1 MPPSNSSVD
10 SPEKT
15 KKQKLT
21 EEEVLV
27 LQSHL
32 EKWKEAATEDRKVI
46 LKAATKEAKVHAPAM
61 HAQLLK
67 KRKTMYREWFY
78 NRRAEKTR
86 KKKLGQ
92 KWNARSVIE
101 QQHKEEIIEKTG
113 ARPGSEEFIKRY
125 QPTLTAVMASLSKEQ
140 LKEAKQTAI
149 EWSSDGPP
157 TEVQAEFA
165 KKKAPGMMKDL
176 ATQLWRHAGMRIFIL
191 SAWKTEEGEVR
202 INGIDFNE
210 KLEGN
215 SFTGTKDWKPMIS
228 EWNAYAGEEF
238 GVDQNEDD
246 DDDEGDG
253 KKSRKPRGKKDD
265 YPLEVDTYGLPVIP
279 DVQNLNLE
287 SKQHLIRT
295 FLTKHYRFCSQRAK
309 ASVPWSAVM
318 YAQGN
323 FVEAK
328 FLPTGGK
335 IKEPSKLQLVEVDR
349 LLEFWCQR
357 QKDKVRPTF
366 EFKAWEGHDKKMR
379 EPVETISGEDSD
391 TGLRQSAAETRVPVK
406 KSTGKAS
413 RREEKKS
420 SSEDEGDEEED
431 EEDEE
436 EEEGDKEEED
446 EQEEE
451 GEDEDDEEDEEEV
464 LPCPPSKS
472 KHTNKRGRV
481 PPVQSDS
488 EEEDSRPPVK
498 KSKMIVRHNE
508 VPSPPSKSHPTNK
521 RSRVPP
527 VQSDSE
533 PEDSPLP
540 VKKSK
545 VTVRRNEV
553 SSAPVH
559 PVQSESEQQD
569 SHPPVKK
576 SKVIVKGNGPSEDNT
591 GTSSSHPL
599 PSHHASTSRS
609 FGPASATGAGTNTS
623 FPSKGH
629 RQENCRTGSPHY
641 QSGAKTLQ

>member
-67 KRKTMYREWFY
+67 KRKTRT
-78 NRRAEKTR
+78 EKTR

-92 KWNARSVIE
+92 KWNAQSVIE

-113 ARPGSEEFIKRY
+113 ARPGLEEFIKRY
-125 QPTLTAVMASLSKEQ
+125 QPTLTASR
-140 LKEAKQTAI
+140 
-149 EWSSDGPP
+149 SSDGPP

-191 SAWKTEEGEVR
+191 STWKTKEGEVR

-246 DDDEGDG
+246 DNDEGDG

-287 SKQHLIRT
+287 SKQHLIWM

-328 FLPTGGK
+328 FLPTSGK

-357 QKDKVRPTF
+357 QKDKKQSQARIP
-366 EFKAWEGHDKKMR
+366 
-379 EPVETISGEDSD
+379 D

-406 KSTGKAS
+406 KSTRQAS

-488 EEEDSRPPVK
+488 EEEDSRPLVK
-498 KSKMIVRHNE
+498 KSKMIVRCNE

-533 PEDSPLP
+533 PEDSPP
-540 VKKSK
+540 AGQ
-545 VTVRRNEV
+545 EI
-553 SSAPVH
+553 
-559 PVQSESEQQD
+559 QEQQD

-576 SKVIVKGNGPSEDNT
+576 SKLIVKSNGPSEDNT
-591 GTSSSHPL
+591 C
-599 PSHHASTSRS
+599 RS
-609 FGPASATGAGTNTS
+609 FGPASGVRTMKIQKRPVPEPTPPSPPKATGKKTAGQEARITNLEPKRS
-623 FPSKGH
+623 SRNAKA
-629 RQENCRTGSPHY
+629 SYKAHY
-641 QSGAKTLQ
+641 MQR